1 MKRTLALASVAAFAA
16 ASAVY
21 VDMGSGFGRIL
32 SRASRILPAHVF
44 AAETVPTAIEIKTL
58 STDASRVTGGDGAVQ
73 AAVPPSTTTPTGS
86 GTGAGRDGSG
96 GVQNTSPKLFRGPVT
111 RPPHRENT
119 P

>member
-21 VDMGSGFGRIL
+21 LDMGFGFGRIL

-58 STDASRVTGGDGAVQ
+58 STDASRVTGGDVLILVLVALGAI
-73 AAVPPSTTTPTGS
+73 AAGGGMTVL
-86 GTGAGRDGSG
+86 GRR
-96 GVQNTSPKLFRGPVT
+96 KLT
-111 RPPHRENT
+111 RA
-119 P
+119 